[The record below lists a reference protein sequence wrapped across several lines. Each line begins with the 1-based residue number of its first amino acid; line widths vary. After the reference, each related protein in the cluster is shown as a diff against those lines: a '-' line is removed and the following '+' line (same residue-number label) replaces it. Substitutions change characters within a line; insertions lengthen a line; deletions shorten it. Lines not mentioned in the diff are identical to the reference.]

1 MSSVAPSPAPLTLAR
16 GEARDLD
23 EVMAVMNS
31 AFLPQFGE
39 AWTRSQCAGILP
51 MAGVSLILA
60 RHGEERACGF
70 SLMRT
75 TVDESELL
83 LIAVDPSARRR
94 GVGLALMNEFVRHAA
109 QDGATRLHLEVRD
122 GNEAGLLYRQAGFTL
137 AGRRRNYYRGADGSQ
152 YDALT
157 LVRDIG
163 QV

>member
-1 MSSVAPSPAPLTLAR
+1 MSSLAPRPAALTFAR

-31 AFLPQFGE
+31 AFAPQFGE

-51 MAGVSLILA
+51 MAGVSLIVA
-60 RHGEERACGF
+60 RRGQEPACGF

-83 LIAVDPSARRR
+83 LIAVAPSARRQ
-94 GVGLALMNEFVRHAA
+94 GVGLSLLHEFVRHAA
-109 QDGATRLHLEVRD
+109 EDGATRLHLEVRD
-122 GNEAGLLYRQAGFTL
+122 GNEAALLYRQAGFTL

-157 LVRDIG
+157 LVREIG
-163 QV
+163 QA